1 MKPGEP
7 VTRTAS
13 GLEPSEIG
21 KRPKIDPLAT
31 RRRAA
36 RLAGCPTQ
44 QHPAS
49 GDKPDGSSPARFVE
63 VENTLTIATQP
74 AASGLIIE
82 AEGLRLLLADRA
94 AVLILADLLSL
105 AQASRKGGRP

>member
-1 MKPGEP
+1 
-7 VTRTAS
+7 
-13 GLEPSEIG
+13 
-21 KRPKIDPLAT
+21 
-31 RRRAA
+31 
-36 RLAGCPTQ
+36 
-44 QHPAS
+44 
-49 GDKPDGSSPARFVE
+49 